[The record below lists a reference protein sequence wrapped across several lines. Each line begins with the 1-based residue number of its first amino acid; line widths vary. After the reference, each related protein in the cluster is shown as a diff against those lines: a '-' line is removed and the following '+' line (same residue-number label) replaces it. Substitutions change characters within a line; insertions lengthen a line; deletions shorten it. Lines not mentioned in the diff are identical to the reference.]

1 VCWGVLSTL
10 GLVTILIPDT
20 GRRLFS
26 LSREHGPS
34 VVDSI
39 GVLLLVA
46 GWAALDIAT
55 WRRRRAL
62 SLRRTA
68 IIVTATAGVIAVGL
82 VLWSVLG
89 DYGVWWIVG
98 AMVLAAIQVTAAA
111 KATLAERAASHS

>member
-1 VCWGVLSTL
+1 
-10 GLVTILIPDT
+10 
-20 GRRLFS
+20 
-26 LSREHGPS
+26 
-34 VVDSI
+34 
-39 GVLLLVA
+39 VA